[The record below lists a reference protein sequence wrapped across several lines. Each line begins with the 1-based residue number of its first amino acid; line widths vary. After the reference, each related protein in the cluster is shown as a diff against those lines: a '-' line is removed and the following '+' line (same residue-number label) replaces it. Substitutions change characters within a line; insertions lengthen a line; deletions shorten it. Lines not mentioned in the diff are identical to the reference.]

1 MLVIHE
7 ENFDYSTIKFTQ
19 EPVGNY
25 RVKYS
30 YVHEMMAFDIE
41 TTKLPEIEESF
52 MYIWNLA
59 IEDNFIITG
68 RTWDSFRHCVEQLTE
83 ILGERRAMCWVHNL
97 PFEFVFL
104 SGIFEFRNQDIF
116 AVDRREPVKVLL
128 NKHIELRCSYKLTN
142 MSLDRFTGKYNVEHR
157 KYVKRL
163 NMDDM
168 PLEKRELIK
177 RQGVGF
183 DYSKTRYADTPLTHK
198 EWLYVVYDVLG
209 LIEAVRAQMNH
220 FGDTLYSIPLTQTGY
235 PRRTVKSGMQDLK
248 GQIFYMWPEFRCY
261 ELLRAAFRGGNTHGS
276 RWYAGEILEGVH
288 SVDESSAYPFAEC
301 AKLFPMA
308 PFKHI
313 GDTRR
318 SYVEKLLG
326 RGACFVMLVRLTN
339 IELKNRYTAV
349 PYLSFDKC
357 MPGRIGNRT
366 LFNGRILGADWLEI
380 AITDI
385 DYQIILSQYTCDVE
399 ILELWRSWYGRLPD
413 PIINANL
420 EFYKL
425 KTELKGVQG
434 QELYYMN
441 NKEQLNSL
449 YGMSVQNPI
458 QDETLYNGG
467 DWDLAGELPEDLYF
481 KARRSAFQLYQWG
494 VWTTANAR
502 QALQRGIEI
511 VGEDQF
517 VYCDTDS
524 VKFLG
529 KADFSEYNA
538 ECIRACEEIGAYA
551 ADRNGEIHY
560 MGVFEQEP
568 DYIKFIHQGA
578 KRYAYTQLD
587 KKGVERLHITVA
599 GVPKAE
605 GARILADAGGL
616 KAFRDGFIFHGTG
629 KLRSIY
635 NDEFDNRV
643 ERWRPHDYT
652 TSDGHTV
659 HLSRNVT
666 LVETDYRIGL
676 TKDFNSIVDES
687 AQELSDIMKYWRKS
701 EI

>member
-7 ENFDYSTIKFTQ
+7 EFVDYSTIKFTP

-30 YVHEMMAFDIE
+30 YVHEMLAFDIE
-41 TTKLPEIEESF
+41 TTRIPEINESF

-59 IEDNFIITG
+59 IEGNFVITG
-68 RTWDSFRHCVEQLTE
+68 RTWDSFKHCVEQLSE
-83 ILGERRAMCWVHNL
+83 ILGKYRAMCWVHNL

-177 RQGVGF
+177 RRGIGF
-183 DYSKTRYADTPLTHK
+183 DYSKQRYADTPLTHK

-209 LIEAVRAQMNH
+209 LIEAVRAQMAH

-235 PRRTVKSGMQDLK
+235 PRRTVREGMRDLK
-248 GQIFYMWPEFRCY
+248 GKVFYMWPDFRCY

-276 RWYAGEILEGVH
+276 RWYAGEILEDVH
-288 SVDESSAYPFAEC
+288 SVDESSAYPYAQC
-301 AKLFPMA
+301 TKRFPMA
-308 PFKHI
+308 PFKHV
-313 GDTRR
+313 GDTRE
-318 SYVEKLLG
+318 SYLEKMLG

-339 IELKNRYTAV
+339 LELKNPYIAV

-357 MPGRIGNRT
+357 MPKRIGLSRQ
-366 LFNGRILGADWLEI
+366 FNGRILSADWLEI

-385 DYQIILSQYTCDVE
+385 DYRIIKSQYKCDVE
-399 ILELWRSWYGRLPD
+399 ILELWQSWYGRLPD

-425 KTELKGVQG
+425 KTELKRVSG

-441 NKEQLNSL
+441 NKEQLNAL
-449 YGMSVQNPI
+449 FGMSVQDPI
-458 QDETLYNGG
+458 SDEMLYNGG
-467 DWDLAGELPEDLYF
+467 NWKEAGKDLLYLYN
-481 KARRSAFQLYQWG
+481 KSRGGAFELYQWG
-494 VWTTANAR
+494 VWCTANAR
-502 QALQRGIEI
+502 QALQRGISI

-524 VKFLG
+524 VKYLG
-529 KADFSEYNA
+529 EADFTEYNA
-538 ECIRACEEIGAYA
+538 ECIRACEEVGAYA
-551 ADRNGEIHY
+551 ADRNGEVHY

-587 KKGVERLHITVA
+587 KNGIERLHITVA

-616 KAFRDGFIFHGTG
+616 KSFKDGFIFHGTG

-635 NDEFDNRV
+635 NDEFDNRAV
-643 ERWRPHDYT
+643 KWQPHDYT

-659 HLSRNVT
+659 HLTRNVT
-666 LVETDYRIGL
+666 LVETDYKIGL
-676 TKDFNSIVDES
+676 THDFNSIVDES